1 MFTDMENWAEIRRRV
16 LVDGLSKRAACRAYD
31 IHWDTLRKIL
41 EHPEPP
47 GYRRTA
53 PRPRPKLEAFL
64 PVIHQILEDDKK
76 APRKQRHTARRI
88 FERLRDEHGY
98 TGGLTAVKEAV
109 AARKL
114 RSAEVFV
121 PLAHPPG
128 EAQVDFGQA
137 EVILDGQATTV
148 ALFVM
153 TLPYSDAIFVR
164 AFPRECTEA
173 FLEGHVRAFA
183 FFGGVPRRISYDN
196 SKVAVAQITG
206 NRDRKVTGAFLRL
219 KSHHLFEDH
228 FCLVRRPNE
237 KGHVET
243 LIGFARRTFLVPVP
257 AVHGG
262 LEPLND
268 DLLRRCRDDLARRL
282 WGKPATKAERLAE
295 ERPALLPL
303 PREAFVAARVEPRR
317 VDSLSL
323 VSFDAN
329 QYSVPTE
336 FAHHG
341 VTVVASVDTVRIVCG
356 DRVAAVHRRCWG
368 REQVFYE
375 PVHYLAVLERK
386 PGALDFAAP
395 LQGWELPVCFG
406 VLRRRLEA
414 EYGGEGTRQFIR
426 VLRLLEWADL
436 GELARAV
443 ERARELGVA
452 DADADAVRLILEHRR
467 ERPVGLFCLDGRPH
481 LQSVTVPL
489 PDLSAYASLAAGVA
503 S

>member
-1 MFTDMENWAEIRRRV
+1 MFTDMETWAEIRRRV

-31 IHWDTLRKIL
+31 LHWDTLTKIL

-53 PRPRPKLEAFL
+53 PRPRPKLDPFL
-64 PVIHQILEDDKK
+64 GVLHQILEDDRK

-98 TGGLTAVKEAV
+98 TGGLTIVKQAV
-109 AARKL
+109 AAWRT

-128 EAQVDFGQA
+128 EAQVDFGTA
-137 EVILDGQATTV
+137 EVLLEGQPTTV

-153 TLPYSDAIFVR
+153 TLPYSDAIFVC

-196 SKVAVAQITG
+196 SRIAVARITG
-206 NRDRKVTGAFLRL
+206 SRSRKVTDAFFRL
-219 KSHHLFEDH
+219 KSHHLFESH

-243 LIGFARRTFLVPVP
+243 LIGFARRSFLVPVP
-257 AVHGG
+257 VVHGG
-262 LEPLND
+262 FEALNA
-268 DLLRRCRDDLARRL
+268 DLRRRCREDLARRP
-282 WGKPATKAERLAE
+282 WGKPASKAGLLAE
-295 ERPALLPL
+295 EQPVLLPL
-303 PREAFVAARVEPRR
+303 PGESFVAARVESRW

-336 FAHHG
+336 FAHHH
-341 VTVVASVDTVRIVCG
+341 VTVVASVDSVRIVAG
-356 DRVAAVHRRCWG
+356 DRVAAVHARCWD
-368 REQVFYE
+368 RERVFYD

-414 EYGGEGTRQFIR
+414 EFGGPGTRQFIKI
-426 VLRLLEWADL
+426 LRLLEGASP
-436 GELARAV
+436 GELTRAV
-443 ERARELGVA
+443 ERALELGT
-452 DADADAVRLILEHRR
+452 ADADAVRLILEHRR
-467 ERPVGLFCLDGRPH
+467 EQPVGLFCLDGRPH
-481 LQSVTVPL
+481 LKAVAVPR
-489 PDLSAYASLAAGVA
+489 PDLSAYTSLAAGVA